1 MAELENFEQL
11 ERQIQTLLARTVKAG
26 PQEPLA
32 RVAADLVHVPRPEF
46 RARLAE
52 NLKRRAT
59 MASASQKPSE
69 VTVQPPRGFRTV
81 NVYLAVTQ
89 VEGLLGFLKSAFG
102 AEELFR
108 TPMPGGGLH
117 AELRLGD
124 TMVMAGGNRGTP
136 CPVAMHL
143 YVQDADAVYQRAI
156 AAGATPLYPMTDQ
169 PYGDREGGVT
179 DLCGNY
185 WYIATHRPTG
195 HRPANMHDVTPTLH
209 AQNAEALLNFMR
221 SALHAENVEI
231 TRLPDGAV
239 QHAQMRIGDSIVE
252 VGPASGKIAPTAA
265 VMILYVTDVDRAYQ
279 HALAAGA
286 KPIEP
291 PANQPYGERR
301 GGVSDGHG
309 NSWYFSGPLAN
320 PS

>member
-1 MAELENFEQL
+1 MAKPENFEQL
-11 ERQIQTLLARTVKAG
+11 EQQIQSLLARTGKAEPG
-26 PQEPLA
+26 EPLA

-52 NLKRRAT
+52 DLKRRVA
-59 MASASQKPSE
+59 MASAAKKPNE
-69 VTVQPPRGFRTV
+69 ATVQPPRGFRSV

-89 VEGLLGFLKSAFG
+89 VEGLLRFLRSAFG

-117 AELRLGD
+117 AELRIGD

-143 YVQDADAVYQRAI
+143 YVPDADAVYQRALD
-156 AAGATPLYPMTDQ
+156 AGATSLYPMTDQ

-179 DLCGNY
+179 DLCGNN
-185 WYIATHRPTG
+185 WYIATHRATG
-195 HRPANMHDVTPTLH
+195 GRPEGIHDLTPTLH
-209 AQNAEALLNFMR
+209 AKDADSLLAFLRNALNAE
-221 SALHAENVEI
+221 EVEV
-231 TRLPDGAV
+231 TRAPDGIV
-239 QHAQMRIGDSIVE
+239 QHAQMRIGDSLVE
-252 VGPASGKIAPTAA
+252 VGEARGKITPTAA
-265 VMILYVTDVDRAYQ
+265 VMIVYVPDVDRAYR
-279 HALAAGA
+279 HALAGGA
-286 KPIEP
+286 KSIEP

-309 NSWYFSGPLAN
+309 NSWYFSGPLVT
-320 PS
+320 SS